1 MGGKIVG
8 VNADVLRQRYS
19 TMETEALIELQW
31 KEELTELA
39 LGVLDEVLNSRGVT
53 DEMLAEI
60 TKKLEETTPLSGNKR
75 AARDIS
81 RPLKT
86 KWLRVWNYLFLPLSG
101 INNIY
106 VAVTISE
113 ISSSILAA
121 IFAIVQLSTAF
132 GLYHRKLWAW
142 RLNWVALL
150 LSYYGG
156 ITLPIFLKK
165 AYGVEQTFN
174 QTVLSMILSALI
186 WLWPNYV
193 YWKKRKELFIQQV
206 YLTSP

>member
-1 MGGKIVG
+1 MGGKIVE
-8 VNADVLRQRYS
+8 VNAEVLRQRYS
-19 TMETEALIELQW
+19 TMETEALIELEW

-39 LGVLDEVLNSRGVT
+39 LDVLEGVLKSRGVT
-53 DEMLAEI
+53 DEMRAEI
-60 TKKLEETTPLSGNKR
+60 TKKLEETMPRSGNKKAHR
-75 AARDIS
+75 GVN

-86 KWLRVWNYLFLPLSG
+86 KWLKVWNYFCLPLSG

-106 VAVTISE
+106 VAVTSSE
-113 ISSSILAA
+113 ILFSILAA
-121 IFAIVQLSTAF
+121 IFAIIQLSTAF
-132 GLYHRKLWAW
+132 GIYHRRLWAW

-150 LSYYGG
+150 LSYYAG

-174 QTVLSMILSALI
+174 QTVFNMIIFALI

-193 YWKKRKELFIQQV
+193 YWKKRKELFIQ
-206 YLTSP
+206 